1 MSTVYIYEVDAGPA
15 GTYWEG
21 AGLPDD
27 YPVTTWNDTAQLGR
41 DIMELSGEGHE
52 IIVRSQAWYVENECP
67 HCGSGYPPEWR
78 VDSSGNRFRY
88 CADCSWWPIRVEA

>member
-27 YPVTTWNDTAQLGR
+27 YPVSSWTETTQLGR
-41 DIMELSGEGHE
+41 DIMELAGEGHE
-52 IIVRSQAWYVENECP
+52 VIVRSQAWYVENECP
-67 HCGSGYPPEWR
+67 SCGSSSKPTWLQSDGGR
-78 VDSSGNRFRY
+78 VRV
-88 CADCSWWPIRVEA
+88 CPDCSWWPTRMEA